1 VMSQGRVQTYGP
13 KDALLA
19 KMMQPRPASVPLKV
33 VSEGAS
39 P

>member
-1 VMSQGRVQTYGP
+1 MSQGRVLGP
-13 KDALLA
+13 KGALLA
-19 KMMQPRPASVPLKV
+19 QMMQPRPAPVPLKV